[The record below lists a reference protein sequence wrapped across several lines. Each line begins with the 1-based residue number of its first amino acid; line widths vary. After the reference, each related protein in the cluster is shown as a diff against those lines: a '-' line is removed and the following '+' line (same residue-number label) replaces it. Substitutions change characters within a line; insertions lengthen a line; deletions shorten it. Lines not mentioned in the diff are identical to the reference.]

1 MERDENPVLA
11 VVADRTL
18 ASLEASLQVLELVGV
33 SGLNASQRS
42 RLRSIEERAAE
53 LNRDPLGLS
62 DALSAPGSSAPPPR
76 QPQLPSLQPSRPA
89 VPPLSGRSQGSSSSG
104 RSRSRRGRAEP
115 DPLLAEGAGSE
126 RGARRPADAAVRTRP
141 GRAPD
146 GPRTCAG
153 PAPDAAG
160 RAPDAPD
167 RAGLRRTQVSGRAPD
182 APRT

>member
-62 DALSAPGSSAPPPR
+62 DALSAPGSSALRSVLKKTAAASTERTLTLDAEWLTRDDDGPP
-76 QPQLPSLQPSRPA
+76 
-89 VPPLSGRSQGSSSSG
+89 SSF
-104 RSRSRRGRAEP
+104 SRR
-115 DPLLAEGAGSE
+115 
-126 RGARRPADAAVRTRP
+126 
-141 GRAPD
+141 
-146 GPRTCAG
+146 
-153 PAPDAAG
+153 
-160 RAPDAPD
+160 
-167 RAGLRRTQVSGRAPD
+167 
-182 APRT
+182 

>member
-115 DPLLAEGAGSE
+115 DPLLADVAPPGSQV
-126 RGARRPADAAVRTRP
+126 RPAAPTASVVSLEELERLDVASPFEPSPPDLEAAK
-141 GRAPD
+141 GRALN
-146 GPRTCAG
+146 
-153 PAPDAAG
+153 API
-160 RAPDAPD
+160 RI
-167 RAGLRRTQVSGRAPD
+167 RKVSLR
-182 APRT
+182 

>member
-1 MERDENPVLA
+1 MERDEHPVLA

-62 DALSAPGSSAPPPR
+62 DALSGSGAPRRRRAAA
-76 QPQLPSLQPSRPA
+76 LPSLQPSRPPP
-89 VPPLSGRSQGSSSSG
+89 PPLSGRSQGSSSSG

-115 DPLLAEGAGSE
+115 DPLLADVAPPGSQV
-126 RGARRPADAAVRTRP
+126 RPAARRAPVVSLEELERLDVASPFEPSPPDLEAAK
-141 GRAPD
+141 GRALN
-146 GPRTCAG
+146 
-153 PAPDAAG
+153 API
-160 RAPDAPD
+160 RIKKVS
-167 RAGLRRTQVSGRAPD
+167 LR
-182 APRT
+182 

>member
-62 DALSAPGSSAPPPR
+62 DALSGSGSSAPPPR

-89 VPPLSGRSQGSSSSG
+89 VPPLRGRSPGSAFMRSVRLLPPPFLPALAPSSMMTCVS
-104 RSRSRRGRAEP
+104 
-115 DPLLAEGAGSE
+115 AGSV
-126 RGARRPADAAVRTRP
+126 GSV
-141 GRAPD
+141 G
-146 GPRTCAG
+146 
-153 PAPDAAG
+153 
-160 RAPDAPD
+160 
-167 RAGLRRTQVSGRAPD
+167 S
-182 APRT
+182 